1 MAGEETADDI
11 SENDGSRSAAGH
23 FPCVG
28 KIAGSGPSLS
38 LAARNLD
45 KHNNERQP
53 SNSTFGGAARGYGR
67 AASTLPSIFEATLLI
82 GAHIHELV
90 TWAAVSDA
98 GAFAQIASSDVA
110 TLIMVAGNG
119 VLFTGLI
126 LGTCNRART

>member
-1 MAGEETADDI
+1 MTSAKTTDRVVRRVTFLV
-11 SENDGSRSAAGH
+11 SERLPALGRH
-23 FPCVG
+23 LV
-28 KIAGSGPSLS
+28 
-38 LAARNLD
+38 AARNLD

-110 TLIMVAGNG
+110 TFIMVPGNG
-119 VLFTGLI
+119 VLFM
-126 LGTCNRART
+126 A